1 MKNYTRKPSKEN
13 LSLSSLDEFL
23 ENTEKLTPSERLVFD
38 HYVKGYTPK
47 ETAEEL
53 FLSINTI
60 KTHNKRIYT
69 KLNVKSR
76 DELLLYVKLLKE
88 IGKEIADQGDQ

>member
-1 MKNYTRKPSKEN
+1 MALIS
-13 LSLSSLDEFL
+13 
-23 ENTEKLTPSERLVFD
+23 
-38 HYVKGYTPK
+38 
-47 ETAEEL
+47 
-53 FLSINTI
+53 
-60 KTHNKRIYT
+60 